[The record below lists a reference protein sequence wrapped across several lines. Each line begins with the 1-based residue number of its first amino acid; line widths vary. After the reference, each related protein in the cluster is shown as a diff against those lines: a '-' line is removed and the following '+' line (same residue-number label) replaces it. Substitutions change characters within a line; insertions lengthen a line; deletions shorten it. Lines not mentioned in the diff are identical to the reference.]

1 MTNRAKIV
9 VWAIVSCVVGVIAG
23 GIIAANYT
31 LSALSKFHW
40 EMNTDVV
47 QVMSV
52 TEVNRDVV
60 LLYLLRKGDTQK
72 AIDRLEMSLDGHVLG
87 LGFSPR
93 PSGKTPDRVAEA
105 KARAKKYRNDFPHKA
120 VSTEID
126 NMVKAVLSQQPQ

>member
-1 MTNRAKIV
+1 MTNRTKMV
-9 VWAIVSCVVGVIAG
+9 VWAIVSVVVGVVAG

-52 TEVNRDVV
+52 TEVNKDVA

-72 AIDRLEMSLDGHVLG
+72 AIDRLEISLDGHVIG

-93 PSGKTPDRVAEA
+93 TTAKTPDGVTKA
-105 KARAKKYRNDFPHKA
+105 KDRAKRYRSEFPHRA
-120 VSTEID
+120 TSSEID
-126 NMVKAVLSQQPQ
+126 NMVKAVLSR